1 MRLLS
6 LGVVICVCLLTAV
19 GLITLYSVDGLS
31 GVTAVAA
38 HHRYFALQFK
48 FVIAGV
54 ALAAVAAAVPPDR
67 YLTKTGAIVLGVC
80 ILLALVVVHV
90 PGLGRSAKGASRWI
104 QLGPFSLQPSEFVK
118 LMLIVLLSWW
128 GGSMAHDDRVFWKRL
143 FSVHFIAI
151 GVAAAGFLLQHDFG
165 SAIMSGTVGLSL
177 CLIAGVRWKDIG
189 AVALCAG
196 LALCVLIMSDA
207 ERRSRVIGVW
217 GNRSVSTEEARQLS
231 QGDNYQIEMAL
242 SAFARGGLHGVGLGN
257 GIYKMRYLPDNH
269 TDFILSMVGEEG
281 GLVLTGTCLFLYFAI
296 FVSGLSIS
304 SGIRDKKRRLLAYGL
319 TLHIALNAAVN
330 VGVVTHVLPT
340 KGLALPFLS
349 YGGSNM
355 LASLVAAGLLA
366 GLGFRYAD
374 DAARAAVAEKAE
386 SRRPRSTASWDV

>member
-6 LGVVICVCLLTAV
+6 LGIIICVCLLTAV

-38 HHRYFALQFK
+38 HHKYFALQLK
-48 FVIAGV
+48 FVIAGIV
-54 ALAAVAAAVPPDR
+54 LAAVAAAVPPDR
-67 YLTKTGAIVLGVC
+67 YLTKTGAIALGVC
-80 ILLALVVVHV
+80 IVLELLVVHI
-90 PGLGRSAKGASRWI
+90 PGLGRSAKGAARWI
-104 QLGPFSLQPSEFVK
+104 QLGPVSLQPSEFVK

-128 GGSMAHDDRVFWKRL
+128 GGSMARDDRVFWKRL

-151 GVAAAGFLLQHDFG
+151 GVVAAGFLWQHDFG

-177 CLIAGVRWKDIG
+177 CMIAGVRWSDLG
-189 AVALCAG
+189 AVAVCAG
-196 LALCVLIMSDA
+196 LALCVLIMSDP
-207 ERRSRVIGVW
+207 ERRSRVTGVW
-217 GNRSVSTEEARQLS
+217 GKQTVSAEEVQKLS

-242 SAFARGGLHGVGLGN
+242 SAFARGGMHGVGLGN

-281 GLVLTGTCLFLYFAI
+281 GLLLTGTCWLLYFAI
-296 FVSGLSIS
+296 FVSGFCIS

-330 VGVVTHVLPT
+330 IGVVTQLFPT

-374 DAARAAVAEKAE
+374 DAARAAVAERDE
-386 SRRPRSTASWDV
+386 PRRPKFTTSWDV